1 MLSEVGL
8 SEYGVAS
15 RRFHPLTVFFDVG
28 AFLRRAAL
36 PMIVALV
43 RAPSAADIILPAI
56 LVIGFAGRLLAWQRR
71 TYSVEGGV
79 LRLDEGVLQRRHRSV
94 PLDRIQQVDV
104 HRSLRHRVFGV
115 ATLRVE
121 TAGDA
126 GGPEIE
132 LNVVG
137 LAEVER
143 LRGLLLAAR
152 KSGVAQDGS
161 QTNGDEQGGSSR
173 RIVALGVGEVSLAG
187 LTGAHLGVMLTIL
200 FWPLQL
206 LDDIPGN
213 QLEDFDPSAFNATA
227 GQLFLVAIVL
237 VPLWLTLAAAASLLR
252 DAGFTLDLD
261 GDEVV
266 VRRGLLERR
275 EAHVA
280 LTRIQMVQISQ
291 GLLRRP
297 FRMVAMR
304 IQSAGGSGEA
314 SRISIPILPAAA
326 VERVLTEVLPGAAPL
341 PSLTPAPS
349 AAGRR
354 RRARGVVAGLVAAS
368 LFGVVAS
375 APVAALLVAGP
386 LAGGLA
392 AAGGW
397 ALGGVWYR
405 ALGYGTSPGF
415 VIARRGV
422 ISRRTVIV
430 PTAKVQSTRVRS
442 SPFQRAAGLATAYLD
457 VAARGTVP
465 TVADQ
470 STETARRLATTGR

>member
-8 SEYGVAS
+8 SESEVAP

-56 LVIGFAGRLLAWQRR
+56 LVIGFGGRLLAWQRR

-79 LRLDEGVLQRRHRSV
+79 LRLDEGVLQRRHRAV

-152 KSGVAQDGS
+152 RPVAQDGS
-161 QTNGDEQGGSSR
+161 QTEGDGHGGSSR

-187 LTGAHLGVMLTIL
+187 ITGAHLGVMLTIL

-213 QLEDFDPSAFNATA
+213 QLEDFDPSAFSATV
-227 GQLFLVAIVL
+227 GQLLLVAIVL

-261 GDEVV
+261 GDEIV

-280 LTRIQMVQISQ
+280 LTRIQMVQINQ

-297 FRMVAMR
+297 LGMVTMR
-304 IQSAGGSGEA
+304 IQSAGGSGDA
-314 SRISIPILPAAA
+314 SKVSIPILPAAA
-326 VERVLTEVLPGAAPL
+326 VERILTEVLPGAAPL
-341 PSLTPAPS
+341 PRLTPAPP

-354 RRARGVVAGLVAAS
+354 RRTRGVVAGLVAAS
-368 LFGVVAS
+368 LFGVAAA
-375 APVAALLVAGP
+375 APVATLLVA
-386 LAGGLA
+386 GLA

-397 ALGGVWYR
+397 VLGGVWYR

-415 VIARRGV
+415 VIARRGA

-470 STETARRLATTGR
+470 STETARYLAATGR